1 MEKFFP
7 KNINYLKNTSD
18 DMLHKRVAD
27 IFLYNP
33 IKKGIVINHP
43 LKFVPIG
50 IVTKIIEEGL
60 VISPSYVD

>member
-33 IKKGIVINHP
+33 IKKGIVICIIFNIC
-43 LKFVPIG
+43 FC
-50 IVTKIIEEGL
+50 IVLLLTTFL
-60 VISPSYVD
+60 ATP